1 MCVWLLNLCLLF
13 VFVKEHIKC
22 PDNRAMLF
30 SAFSTTLRI
39 VPGRGEAVI
48 KYLLTP
54 LINDIKMFQKVFLEE
69 RRVLYL
75 FLMIKK

>member
-1 MCVWLLNLCLLF
+1 MVFKFMFIICLCQG
-13 VFVKEHIKC
+13 EYKC
-22 PDNRAMLF
+22 HDNRAILS

-54 LINDIKMFQKVFLEE
+54 LINDIKMFQRVFLEE
-69 RRVLYL
+69 T
-75 FLMIKK
+75 